1 MCEPVDSR
9 QASLLSFS
17 SLPKREAKRGEAT
30 AFNRGAE
37 KRWRQKAQIKQMP
50 ESGLESQP
58 MVMCFECERNAAGT
72 THLCLSVARP
82 HRCTPSQHSAQLQG
96 HEHWGASSCADPVSF
111 WYVWVWMCPSI
122 ICCSCFVIY
131 SMQKLAL
138 TSTWNLSLCSF
149 PANNKSQLSLVHQ
162 HTPAGDQF
170 NSCPLFSWSFMYP
183 LICKFIWKE
192 LLIVCSPSFQSWD
205 VFYTRRLQ
213 ETLPQLS

>member
-17 SLPKREAKRGEAT
+17 SLPKREAKRGKAT
-30 AFNRGAE
+30 AFNRGDE

-122 ICCSCFVIY
+122 ICCSCFVLY

-138 TSTWNLSLCSF
+138 TSTWRQITTFTGASTCRTSADDQSNVHCSHDHLCIHWSVSSAEKNSSLSVVQAS
-149 PANNKSQLSLVHQ
+149 SH
-162 HTPAGDQF
+162 G
-170 NSCPLFSWSFMYP
+170 SCILYA
-183 LICKFIWKE
+183 
-192 LLIVCSPSFQSWD
+192 
-205 VFYTRRLQ
+205 
-213 ETLPQLS
+213 